1 MRKSE
6 SITEY
11 AKAFCKAQLEV
22 KQPL

>member
-22 KQPL
+22 KQP